1 MSGALRR
8 DSLSAGTLRST
19 SGIERRSL
27 FGDGSDTAFSS
38 SAFLFLLS
46 LNSSAIFTSW
56 ISLLVFFHLVIVAS
70 DSTVIGV
77 AIALRCSWRFLLAA
91 LAFRVER
98 VKSLLRTF
106 GAALV
111 ESFISFLAAAASGL
125 FLGGFLLLCT
135 GGSVV
140 CRPQRYQGM
149 LHEHSSCVA
158 RPFHRQWVQ
167 YTVL

>member
-1 MSGALRR
+1 MSGSLRK
-8 DSLSAGTLRST
+8 DSLSAGTLGPP
-19 SGIERRSL
+19 SGIESRNL
-27 FGDGSDTAFSS
+27 FKEGSGAAVAS
-38 SAFLFLLS
+38 SAFLLLFS
-46 LNSSAIFTSW
+46 RTSSAFWASW
-56 ISLLVFFHLVIVAS
+56 NSLLFFFHLVIVAS

-91 LAFRVER
+91 LAFVMDR

-106 GAALV
+106 GADLV
-111 ESFISFLAAAASGL
+111 ESFTSFLAAAASGL
-125 FLGGFLLLCT
+125 FLGGFLLRCT

-140 CRPQRYQGM
+140 CWPQRYQGM
-149 LHEHSSCVA
+149 LQEHSSCVA